1 MDYHHEV
8 LDELFRWRD
17 GLYRTRQGI
26 DVIRAMEERI
36 ESESV
41 KAKLEPLYFILA
53 QEYEAQGNYTAAEAI
68 HLRDPINEVYR
79 WYNDV
84 ERTSVGIEAIH
95 ILEERIDSEP
105 DGAKRRALRFILAQ
119 EYKQEEDYAACEV
132 VYLQL
137 FETKPDD
144 PIPLIKLAEQKL
156 YFERQP
162 EVAMRIIDQAV
173 EVAYGSG
180 NFRRNALGVKAR
192 IALAMEDFKVV
203 EGVLIQIMQL
213 GFEYGNID
221 VGFRRD
227 FFDRLPPGSIDPE
240 VARQYDEHYR
250 EADPIHVRALGF
262 NS

>member
-1 MDYHHEV
+1 MDPHQEV

-26 DVIRAMEERI
+26 DVIRAIEERI
-36 ESESV
+36 ETEPIKV
-41 KAKLEPLYFILA
+41 KLEPLYFMLA
-53 QEYEAQGNYTAAEAI
+53 QEHEAQGNHAAAEAI
-68 HLRDPINEVYR
+68 HQRDPINEVYGR
-79 WYNDV
+79 YEDV

-95 ILEERIDSEP
+95 ALEERIDSEP
-105 DGAKRRALRFILAQ
+105 DTAKRRELQFLLAQ
-119 EYKQEEDYAACEV
+119 EYRHEEDYAACEAI
-132 VYLQL
+132 YLQL
-137 FETKPDD
+137 FGTEPDD

-162 EVAMRIIDQAV
+162 EAAMHIIDQAI
-173 EVAYGSG
+173 EVAYRSG

-192 IALAMEDFKVV
+192 IGLAMEDFKVV
-203 EGVLIQIMQL
+203 ERVLRQIMQL

-227 FFDRLPPGSIDPE
+227 FLDRLPPGSIDPE

-250 EADPIHVRALGF
+250 EADPIHKRRLGF
-262 NS
+262 G